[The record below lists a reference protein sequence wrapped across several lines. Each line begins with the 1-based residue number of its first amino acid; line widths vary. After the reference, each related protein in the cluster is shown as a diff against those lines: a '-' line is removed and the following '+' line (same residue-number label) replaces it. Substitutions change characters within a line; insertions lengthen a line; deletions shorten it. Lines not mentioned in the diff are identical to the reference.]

1 MLHELCKTG
10 GGAIRVLLSTLA
22 FAGGW
27 FYKLKIPELNKKTM
41 YGPRL
46 WRLPR
51 CRAKRFDSLGSD
63 ITGTVRVNGVKYFA
77 ILVVCEAKPEAL
89 QGNLEFCGL
98 HEPVAALVNG
108 RKGRLYTLEHA
119 VKNLAAGADG
129 VGDLHANVCVYTA
142 TALLAGLLQL
152 NEGLFVAV
160 NSRPSAASRACCLLE
175 FVSFYLKL
183 VENNVGDGLDANIIA
198 GCGSPNSQH
207 GCRFEQSKQLDQCC
221 TATLRVLQDNFCTF
235 ALVVRSARVHTMT
248 AFGFIFLHQAHVSGA
263 VDNVGEFELNAAE
276 RVGHVDSFGL
286 WRRWGQIRSLYHLV
300 ADAKNRQTWN
310 LMKTHV
316 EVAFQV
322 LHN

>member
-1 MLHELCKTG
+1 MCGHQASYTPTIRRLYSHHLTTCYIRMLHELCKTG

-160 NSRPSAASRACCLLE
+160 NCRPSAASGACCLLE

-183 VENNVGDGLDANIIA
+183 VENNVGDGKLTTSLVVNPRTA
-198 GCGSPNSQH
+198 GACVGSKRASSLISVARRH
-207 GCRFEQSKQLDQCC
+207 CVSSRTF
-221 TATLRVLQDNFCTF
+221 FCTF
-235 ALVVRSARVHTMT
+235 ALVVRSARVP
-248 AFGFIFLHQAHVSGA
+248 
-263 VDNVGEFELNAAE
+263 
-276 RVGHVDSFGL
+276 R
-286 WRRWGQIRSLYHLV
+286 
-300 ADAKNRQTWN
+300 
-310 LMKTHV
+310 
-316 EVAFQV
+316 
-322 LHN
+322 